1 LPKVTGVPPPEVF
14 IVEIMSVS
22 GLNQILSN
30 FCLLVAK
37 IEDGIGIF

>member
-30 FCLLVAK
+30 FWYFERK
-37 IEDGIGIF
+37 I